1 VNRVSPVGSA
11 NPVGSAGAVGP
22 VSAMDAAGLVRGLGE
37 EQRFAAALAGL
48 AGMTPVRLAK
58 LLDGFHSQVAW
69 GAVLAGTHPGDPKRR
84 FAGPARTTDVSEVG
98 ERYEQSGALVLLPD
112 MEGYPTMLIG
122 DPGAPAVLFAL
133 GDPGVLEGR
142 PRVAIV
148 GTRSPTHYGRQMA
161 SELASDLA
169 GEGVTV
175 VSGLARGIDGAAH
188 AGVLRLPHAD
198 AAPPVAVVGT
208 GLDVVYPSSNRE
220 LWELVAS
227 TGAVLSE
234 SALGTKPHPGVFP
247 ARNRI
252 IAALSDVVVVVES
265 HQNGGSLYT
274 ADAAARRSIP
284 VCAVPG
290 SVKSRASDGTN
301 ALLVDGCTPVRDAA
315 DVLVAVSLARTGTDH
330 AMKRSELGTI
340 EFEGDDDIDGSSGVG
355 NSSESSRTS
364 PGAAGKGYGSVGLP
378 ASGRASR
385 GRRAESGRSS
395 RTFTAEQQVVWEAV
409 DNTPTSFETI
419 LLRTNL
425 SIAAAARICGQLV
438 EEGALL
444 SGPGWW
450 SRV

>member
-1 VNRVSPVGSA
+1 V
-11 NPVGSAGAVGP
+11 NPVIP
-22 VSAMDAAGLVRGLGE
+22 VRRLGE

-58 LLDGFHSQVAW
+58 LLDGFRAQVAW
-69 GAVLAGTHPGDPKRR
+69 GAVLAGTHPGDPQRR

-98 ERYEQSGALVLLPD
+98 ERYEQAGVLVLLPD

-220 LWELVAS
+220 LWELVAA

-265 HQNGGSLYT
+265 HHNGGSLYT

-330 AMKRSELGTI
+330 AMKRSELGAI
-340 EFEGDDDIDGSSGVG
+340 EFEDDSDIDGPTLDGASFSQPSGCSPDGAVEG
-355 NSSESSRTS
+355 NGGVVPPVPSRRPS
-364 PGAAGKGYGSVGLP
+364 PPGG
-378 ASGRASR
+378 ASR
-385 GRRAESGRSS
+385 RRRVESGRSS
-395 RTFTAEQQVVWEAV
+395 RTFAAEQRVVWEAV
-409 DNTPTSFETI
+409 DDTPTSFETI

-425 SIAAAARICGQLV
+425 SIAAAAQVCGQLV

-450 SRV
+450 SRI

>member
-1 VNRVSPVGSA
+1 
-11 NPVGSAGAVGP
+11 
-22 VSAMDAAGLVRGLGE
+22 
-37 EQRFAAALAGL
+37 
-48 AGMTPVRLAK
+48 MTPVRLAK
-58 LLDGFHSQVAW
+58 LLDGFHSKVAW
-69 GAVLAGTHPGDPKRR
+69 GAVLAGTHLGDPKRR
-84 FAGPARTTDVSEVG
+84 FAGPARITDVSEVG
-98 ERYEQSGALVLLPD
+98 ERYEEAGVLVLLPD

-169 GEGVTV
+169 GGGVTV

-220 LWELVAS
+220 LWELVAA

-265 HQNGGSLYT
+265 HLNGGSLYT

-340 EFEGDDDIDGSSGVG
+340 EPEDCDGIDGSSDDGT
-355 NSSESSRTS
+355 SSSDSSGTS
-364 PGAAGKGYGSVGLP
+364 AGGAVQADSSVALPTPAGRPSPHEVP
-378 ASGRASR
+378 SR
-385 GRRAESGRSS
+385 RRRVESGRSS
-395 RTFTAEQQVVWEAV
+395 RTLTARQREVWESV
-409 DNTPTSFETI
+409 DDTPTSFETI

-425 SIAAAARICGQLV
+425 SIAAAAQVCEQLA
-438 EEGALL
+438 EDGALL

>member
-1 VNRVSPVGSA
+1 MKPVSPVGPTSPVS
-11 NPVGSAGAVGP
+11 PVGQ
-22 VSAMDAAGLVRGLGE
+22 LGE

-48 AGMTPVRLAK
+48 PGMTPVRLAK
-58 LLDGFHSQVAW
+58 LLDGFHSPVAW

-84 FAGPARTTDVSEVG
+84 FAGPARITDVREVG
-98 ERYEQSGALVLLPD
+98 ERYEQAGVLVLLPD
-112 MEGYPTMLIG
+112 IEGYPTMLIG

-169 GEGVTV
+169 REGVTV

-188 AGVLRLPHAD
+188 AGVLRPPHAD
-198 AAPPVAVVGT
+198 TAPPVAVVGT

-220 LWELVAS
+220 LWELVAAK
-227 TGAVLSE
+227 GAVLSE

-265 HQNGGSLYT
+265 HLNGGSLYT

-290 SVKSRASDGTN
+290 SVKSRASDGAN
-301 ALLVDGCTPVRDAA
+301 ALLVDGCTPVRDAV

-330 AMKRSELGTI
+330 AMKRSELGTV
-340 EFEGDDDIDGSSGVG
+340 ESEDCDAVDGLSDDGTSSSDLAGMSRGGVAGAGSSVALHAPAVRRSPPGG
-355 NSSESSRTS
+355 PSR
-364 PGAAGKGYGSVGLP
+364 
-378 ASGRASR
+378 
-385 GRRAESGRSS
+385 RRRVESGRSS
-395 RTFTAEQQVVWEAV
+395 RTLTSRQREVWEAV
-409 DNTPTSFETI
+409 DDTPTSFETI
-419 LLRTNL
+419 LLRTDL
-425 SIAAAARICGQLV
+425 SIAAAAQVCEQLV